1 MAVCDECGF
10 GGARIF
16 RKCTTLQFPG
26 HFSHVS
32 SLSTRSIEG
41 RDGRWDRDPMG
52 LLSRDASPG
61 LGTGTGTD
69 FFGTLGTG
77 TDFSGTSR
85 DLGFA
90 WDLCPNN
97 SS

>member
-1 MAVCDECGF
+1 MSCTSAL
-10 GGARIF
+10 RIF
-16 RKCTTLQFPG
+16 QKLNPDLPA
-26 HFSHVS
+26 
-32 SLSTRSIEG
+32 LSRA

-69 FFGTLGTG
+69 FLGTLGTG

-90 WDLCPNN
+90 WDLCPNE
-97 SS
+97 SQRDYMA

>member
-1 MAVCDECGF
+1 MCVGCAKSK
-10 GGARIF
+10 R
-16 RKCTTLQFPG
+16 
-26 HFSHVS
+26 VS
-32 SLSTRSIEG
+32 EG
-41 RDGRWDRDPMG
+41 VWVRDGRWDRDPMG

-85 DLGFA
+85 DLEFA
-90 WDLCPNN
+90 WDLCPNE
-97 SS
+97 SQRA

>member
-1 MAVCDECGF
+1 M
-10 GGARIF
+10 
-16 RKCTTLQFPG
+16 
-26 HFSHVS
+26 
-32 SLSTRSIEG
+32 SLALLSEFYLVI

-77 TDFSGTSR
+77 THFSGTSR
-85 DLGFA
+85 DLEFA
-90 WDLCPNN
+90 WDLCPNE
-97 SS
+97 SQRKLEKRRRSVLPKA